1 MDQRNSLKDWEEFN
15 EKSKPRNTFESVYV
29 LYEGRELNLNAFK
42 NGIFSIKA
50 TKEKWLK
57 ILTPK
62 EVFQWLPIVLTKVN
76 AGDTSENL
84 LSDIR
89 QIIYYL
95 YISIYFFHIFFQC
108 ITI

>member
-1 MDQRNSLKDWEEFN
+1 ME
-15 EKSKPRNTFESVYV
+15 
-29 LYEGRELNLNAFK
+29 

-76 AGDTSENL
+76 AGDTSEKFTKWYQTNHIL
-84 LSDIR
+84 FVYFYILFSYILSVYNNIMNW
-89 QIIYYL
+89 IKV
-95 YISIYFFHIFFQC
+95 
-108 ITI
+108 